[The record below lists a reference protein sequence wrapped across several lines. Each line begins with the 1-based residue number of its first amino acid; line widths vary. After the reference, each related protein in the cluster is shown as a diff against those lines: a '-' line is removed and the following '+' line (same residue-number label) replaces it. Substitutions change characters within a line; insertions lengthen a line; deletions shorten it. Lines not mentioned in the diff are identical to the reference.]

1 MIEVNTDWRF
11 KSQVR
16 KTIIEK
22 KKYMFITIETVSS
35 LFLVMALAEIF
46 FSKLSGS
53 SCEHK
58 KIQNIKKL
66 FKIKNYLKLL
76 HLLF

>member
-1 MIEVNTDWRF
+1 MIEVNTDWTF

-22 KKYMFITIETVSS
+22 KKYMLITIEIVSS
-35 LFLVMALAEIF
+35 LFLVVALAELIF
-46 FSKLSGS
+46 FNKLSGS

-58 KIQNIKKL
+58 KNSEHKKV
-66 FKIKNYLKLL
+66 I
-76 HLLF
+76 

>member
-22 KKYMFITIETVSS
+22 KKYMLITIEIVSS
-35 LFLVMALAEIF
+35 LFLVVALAELIF

-58 KIQNIKKL
+58 KRL
-66 FKIKNYLKLL
+66 RT
-76 HLLF
+76 

>member
-1 MIEVNTDWRF
+1 MIEANTDWRF

-22 KKYMFITIETVSS
+22 KKYMLITIKIVSS
-35 LFLVMALAEIF
+35 LFLVVALAEF
-46 FSKLSGS
+46 FFTKLSGS

-58 KIQNIKKL
+58 KNSEHKKL
-66 FKIKNYLKLL
+66 FKIKNQTI
-76 HLLF
+76 

>member
-22 KKYMFITIETVSS
+22 KKYMLITIEIVSS
-35 LFLVMALAEIF
+35 LFLTVALAELF
-46 FSKLSGS
+46 FLV
-53 SCEHK
+53 
-58 KIQNIKKL
+58 N
-66 FKIKNYLKLL
+66 
-76 HLLF
+76 

>member
-22 KKYMFITIETVSS
+22 KKYTLITIEIVSS
-35 LFLVMALAEIF
+35 LFLVVALAELIF
-46 FSKLSGS
+46 FTKLSRS

-58 KIQNIKKL
+58 KRL
-66 FKIKNYLKLL
+66 RT
-76 HLLF
+76 